1 MTKTTSLL
9 GILIT
14 IVAGIFLYMK
24 LCSSCGVPNV
34 VEEEPAKEVVAQ
46 PVAPQPTSYPFVLSD
61 GEYAYNVNDN
71 FNFNV
76 SSSTYLEPLSQK
88 VRDGIIPGLKNFLT
102 ENQNKVINITG
113 YYKGDENNDSAF
125 PNLGLARANAVK
137 NYMVSQEIPSSQI
150 NTMGKLMGEMVPDGN
165 VFLGPI
171 NYSIAEVAANAEDE
185 IKALYDKIE
194 ADPLVL
200 YFDTAEASINLS
212 ASQKQKVADI
222 SRYLDKVEKAKCE
235 VVGYT
240 DSQGRRRTN
249 MRLGQERAD
258 FAKAYLIQNGIAED
272 RIKTDSKG
280 PRDPVASNDTEE
292 GRAKNRRTVISIK

>member
-14 IVAGIFLYMK
+14 IIAGIFLYMK
-24 LCSSCGVPNV
+24 LCSSCGVQTV
-34 VEEEPAKEVVAQ
+34 AEEPAKEVVA
-46 PVAPQPTSYPFVLSD
+46 PPAVPQPTSYPFAFSD
-61 GEYAYNVNDN
+61 GDYAYNVNDN

-102 ENQNKVINITG
+102 ENKNKVINITG
-113 YYKGDENNDSAF
+113 YYKSDENNDSAF

-137 NYMVSQEIPSSQI
+137 NYFVSQEIPSAQI
-150 NTMGKLMGEMVPDGN
+150 NTMGKLLGEMVPKEN
-165 VFLGPI
+165 VYLGPVS
-171 NYSIAEVAANAEDE
+171 YGIAEVAANAEE
-185 IKALYDKIE
+185 ELKALRDKIN

-212 ASQKQKVADI
+212 DNQRQQVADI
-222 SRYLDKVEKAKCE
+222 SHYLDKDEKSKCE

-240 DSQGRRRTN
+240 DSEGRRRTN

-258 FAKAYLIQNGIAED
+258 FAKAYLMQNGIAED
-272 RIKTDSKG
+272 RIKTNSKG
-280 PRDPVASNDTEE
+280 PNDPVASNATEE

>member
-14 IVAGIFLYMK
+14 IIAGIFLYMK